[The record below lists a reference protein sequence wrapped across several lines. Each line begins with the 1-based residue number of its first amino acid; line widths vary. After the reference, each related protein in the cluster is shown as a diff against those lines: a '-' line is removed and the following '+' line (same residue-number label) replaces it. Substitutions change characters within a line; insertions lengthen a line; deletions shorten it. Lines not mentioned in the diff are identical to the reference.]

1 MSDKYDNEKRD
12 KFGKG
17 RRIYKKLTDQ
27 NQKLIFG
34 SKKFSKKAK
43 FFFETNAEKFA
54 MTVGLSRK

>member
-1 MSDKYDNEKRD
+1 MKNGTNSEKAEE
-12 KFGKG
+12 F
-17 RRIYKKLTDQ
+17 KKTDQ